1 MIGKSGVGCM
11 LSAMRGH
18 TGQPDNTVEPTAAE
32 TGFEAVPRQALRMG
46 FGILWVLDALLQ
58 LQPGMFQ
65 MDMISD
71 IMQPAATGEPS
82 WLAHSINFS
91 IAVVTPHLVAFNLLV
106 VALQA
111 AIGILLLTG
120 RVRSGAWL
128 AIVWSALVWWFGE
141 GLGQLLTGSATFLSG
156 APGSVFLYGLAAVLL
171 LLPDEGWWVTVGRRR
186 LPVPAAVAGAVF
198 LLGAGLQANPLFFT
212 GLGLASP
219 FGQGAMMSQ
228 PHAIQTTLGWMAN
241 LSGSAPV
248 LLNVA
253 WIVVLVALTL
263 ALVFAPGAKSTLYAA
278 LVVLFV
284 VWWFGQDV
292 GGLLTGMATDPNTAV
307 PLALLVWAGF
317 LMARQREIPSQGA

>member
-1 MIGKSGVGCM
+1 VCM
-11 LSAMRGH
+11 RSEPREHAA
-18 TGQPDNTVEPTAAE
+18 QPERAVEPRPSDPASE
-32 TGFEAVPRQALRMG
+32 SVPRQALRIG
-46 FGILWVLDALLQ
+46 FGILWLFDALLQ

-71 IMQPAATGEPS
+71 IMQPAATGEPI
-82 WLAHSINFS
+82 WLAHTINLS
-91 IAVVTPHLVAFNLLV
+91 IAVVTPHLVVFNLVV

-120 RVRSGAWL
+120 RVRVGAWL
-128 AIVWSALVWWFGE
+128 AVVWSALVWWFGE

-171 LLPDEGWWVTVGRRR
+171 LLPDETWWVGVGGRRH
-186 LPVPAAVAGAVF
+186 LPVPAALAAAMF
-198 LLGAGLQANPLFFT
+198 LLGAGLEANPLFFT

-228 PHAIQTTLGWMAN
+228 PHAIQATLGWMAN

-248 LLNVA
+248 WLNVA
-253 WIVVLVALTL
+253 WMVMMLGLGSALF
-263 ALVFAPGAKSTLYAA
+263 FAPGAKATLYAA
-278 LVVLFV
+278 LAFLFV

-307 PLALLVWAGF
+307 PLALLAWAGF
-317 LMARQREIPSQGA
+317 LMARHPRAPQRGA